1 MKNIVIVTTGG
12 TIAMRK
18 QPAGV
23 DITPEGNQEIMQLE
37 GLSELAEVKMVE
49 FANIP
54 SPYMSPNVMWELSR
68 KIQSLVDS
76 ASVDGIVVTHGT
88 DTLEET
94 AYFLDITVLTK
105 KPIVLTAAMRNINEL
120 GTDGPR
126 NILSSIRVACS
137 SQAVGAGAVVCLN
150 DEIHAAREVTK
161 TYTSNVATFE
171 SPGFGPLGIVDDDG
185 VFFFRKSM
193 VRYQI
198 PTETIEPK
206 VALLKTFTG
215 DQGDFIEYAVTR
227 GYKGIVLEGFG
238 RGNVPET
245 IIESLHDCLDRHIPV
260 VLVSRCYKGRV
271 LDIYSYEGGGAFLK
285 KMGVILAHE
294 QTGQKARIK
303 LMVVLGKTRTL
314 EEIRSYFEMANYFKM
329 GENRYTID

>member
-1 MKNIVIVTTGG
+1 MKHIVIVTTGG

-18 QPAGV
+18 SSLGV
-23 DITPEGNQEIMQLE
+23 DIIPEGNQEIMELE
-37 GLSELAEVKMVE
+37 GIQDTAQVRMVE

-54 SPYMSPNVMWELSR
+54 SPYMSPQRMWELSR
-68 KIQSLVDS
+68 FIQKFVDQDT
-76 ASVDGIVVTHGT
+76 VDGIVVTHGT

-126 NILSSIRVACS
+126 NIFSSIKVACS
-137 SQAVGAGAVVCLN
+137 PQAYAAGAVVCLN

-185 VFFFRKSM
+185 IFFFRNSK

-198 PTETIEPK
+198 PTEKIEPR

-215 DQGDFIEYAVTR
+215 DQGEFIEYAMEQ
-227 GYKGIVLEGFG
+227 GFKGIVLEGFG

-245 IIESLHDCLDRHIPV
+245 IIKSLRDCLAKGIPI

-303 LMVVLGKTRTL
+303 LMVVLGKCSSIDD
-314 EEIRSYFEMANYFKM
+314 IRPYFEMANYFKVS
-329 GENRYTID
+329 ESQLL

>member
-1 MKNIVIVTTGG
+1 MKKVIIVTTGG
-12 TIAMRK
+12 TIAMKK

-23 DITPEGNQEIMQLE
+23 DITPEGNQEIMELE
-37 GLSELAEVKMVE
+37 GLADFAEVGMFE

-54 SPYMSPNVMWELSR
+54 SPYMSPQLMWQLSQR
-68 KIQSLVDS
+68 IQELVDRDD
-76 ASVDGIVVTHGT
+76 VDGVVVTHGT

-105 KPIVLTAAMRNINEL
+105 KPIVLTAAMRNINEV

-126 NILSSIRVACS
+126 NIFSSIRVACS
-137 SQAVGAGAVVCLN
+137 SQAIGAGAVVCLN
-150 DEIHAAREVTK
+150 DEIHAAREVNK

-171 SPGFGPLGIVDDDG
+171 SPGFGPLGIVDEDG
-185 VFFFRKSM
+185 VFFFRKST
-193 VRYQI
+193 VRYHI
-198 PTETIEPK
+198 PTSKIESH
-206 VALLKTFTG
+206 VALLKTYTG
-215 DQGDFIEYAVTR
+215 DLGEFIDDAVER

-245 IIESLHDCLDRHIPV
+245 IIDSLKRAIDHQIAV
-260 VLVSRCYKGRV
+260 VLVSRSYKGRV
-271 LDIYSYEGGGAFLK
+271 LDIYSYEGGGAYLK

-303 LMVVLGKTRTL
+303 LMVVLGKTSDI

-329 GENRYTID
+329 SESEQ